1 MPICVEYG
9 LSEGPLK
16 AEFVGVCAS
25 PMQQQFALLDTLYQ
39 SKTPLP
45 NREDTQRQV
54 LPRCVRMGQF
64 VSDFY
69 MNQPEHTDVVVV
81 THGTVAISMAAA
93 MAWGKLE
100 SLDDSLEKMQG
111 CVAAGFYKMVP
122 CENKEHVLTWSSDY
136 ACHRSSCWQIFSS
149 HDTKTTPTCYIP
161 GPT

>member
-45 NREDTQRQV
+45 NCEDTQRQV

-81 THGTVAISMAAA
+81 THGTVAIGMAAA
-93 MAWGKLE
+93 MAWGKHE

-122 CENKEHVLTWSSDY
+122 CENKEHVVTWSSDY

-149 HDTKTTPTCYIP
+149 HDTNTTPTCYIP
-161 GPT
+161 GPS